1 MQKPSRNLS
10 LTALQQSEP
19 REQQITKMTTMT
31 TLTTMTTMTTITTMT
46 TKTAIFIQIQIEID
60 LVTQ

>member
-31 TLTTMTTMTTITTMT
+31 TLTTMTTMTTETE
-46 TKTAIFIQIQIEID
+46 IQIKIMIQIESD
-60 LVTQ
+60 LLNQ

>member
-31 TLTTMTTMTTITTMT
+31 TLTTMTTMTTE
-46 TKTAIFIQIQIEID
+46 TAIQIQIYIESN
-60 LVTQ
+60 LVNQ